1 VGQPARNNVAWRRIC
16 PGPLA
21 IFLQRP
27 MHARVMK
34 LIARSHHCRRQT
46 IATAPPG
53 LAPPTASPL
62 PMCSATHPY
71 LLPYQSRGQVG
82 EKFFSPY
89 LSAPHSTPG
98 CHRAIVPRRSIA
110 RQSPLPC
117 VVTEGGVFSDQSPLS

>member
-1 VGQPARNNVAWRRIC
+1 VGQPARNNVAWRRIY

-34 LIARSHHCRRQT
+34 LTARSHHCRRQT

-62 PMCSATHPY
+62 PMCAATHPY

-82 EKFFSPY
+82 ENSFHPTCLLLTLRRVVIEPSYRAAPSCASRHCHASSP
-89 LSAPHSTPG
+89 
-98 CHRAIVPRRSIA
+98 RAVSSPTNPR
-110 RQSPLPC
+110 
-117 VVTEGGVFSDQSPLS
+117 